1 MNPICA
7 AVFSVSLLFVAPA
20 FAEIPGNAIKV
31 GVLTDMSGPFSDQ
44 VGKGSVAAAELAAE
58 DFAKE
63 SRGLTVQ
70 ILSADHQNKPDVGLS
85 IARHWID
92 EDGVVAIVDLPNSG
106 IALAVANLM
115 REKHRTTLAS
125 SSLTSDL
132 TGKACAPTTV
142 QWVTDTFVQ
151 GNSTVQ
157 ALAQRDLKS
166 WYFLVVDYA
175 LGQALERDASA
186 ALSASGGTVLGAV
199 RSPLGTIDFSSPLI
213 SAQSSGA
220 SVLALAST
228 GADMINAI
236 KQAGEFGVTPQMT
249 VAPLFIQLS
258 DVQALGLAIA
268 KGLQFVEAFYWDL
281 NDKTRAWSQRFAAKM
296 DGRMPTEDHA
306 GTYSATLAYL
316 RAVRDAN
323 TVEGEKVVK
332 QMEAA
337 PIDDELFGKV
347 VIRHDGRAV
356 HDVYLFEVKSPA
368 ESKAP
373 YDDYKLVATIPG
385 EKAFRS
391 LDAGGCPFDAWQ

>member
-1 MNPICA
+1 
-7 AVFSVSLLFVAPA
+7 
-20 FAEIPGNAIKV
+20 
-31 GVLTDMSGPFSDQ
+31 
-44 VGKGSVAAAELAAE
+44 
-58 DFAKE
+58 
-63 SRGLTVQ
+63 
-70 ILSADHQNKPDVGLS
+70 
-85 IARHWID
+85 
-92 EDGVVAIVDLPNSG
+92 DGVVAIVDLPNSG

>member
-323 TVEGEKVVK
+323 TVDGEKVVK

-347 VIRHDGRAV
+347 GIRHDGRAV

>member
-1 MNPICA
+1 MSPA
-7 AVFSVSLLFVAPA
+7 RSVFLVTFLLCSARA
-20 FAEIPGNAIKV
+20 LAQIPGETVKI

-44 VGKGSVAAAELAAE
+44 VGKGSVVAAELAAE

-63 SRGLTVQ
+63 SKGLKVE
-70 ILSADHQNKPDVGLS
+70 ILFADHQNKPDIGLA
-85 IARHWID
+85 IARHWVD
-92 EDGVVAIVDLPNSG
+92 EDKVAAIVDLPNSG

-115 REKHRTTLAS
+115 HDKHRTALTS

-151 GNSTVQ
+151 GKSTVQ
-157 ALAQRDLKS
+157 ALAQRDLKT

-175 LGQALERDASA
+175 LGQALERDATA
-186 ALSASGGTVLGAV
+186 ALVALGGKAVGEV
-199 RSPLGTIDFSSPLI
+199 RSPLGATEFSSPLL

-236 KQAGEFGVTPQMT
+236 KQAGEFGITPKMKI
-249 VAPLFIQLS
+249 APLFIQLS
-258 DVQALGLAIA
+258 DVHALGLTVA

-281 NDKTRAWSQRFAAKM
+281 NEKTRAWSRRWSAKM

-316 RAVRDAN
+316 RAVRDAG
-323 TVEGEKVVK
+323 TIEGEKAVERMK
-332 QMEAA
+332 MT
-337 PIDDELFGKV
+337 PIDDQLFGKV
-347 VIRHDGRAV
+347 TIRRDGRAV
-356 HDVYLFEVKSPA
+356 HDVYLFEVKTPE
-368 ESKAP
+368 ESKGP
-373 YDDYKLVATIPG
+373 YDDYKLVTTIPG
-385 EKAFRS
+385 DKAFRP
-391 LDAGGCPFDAWQ
+391 LDAGGCPFDGWK